1 MNNYISRLNN
11 YISRLWSI
19 RLFRSGATLSDMW
32 VSFQFVLLLVFI
44 VIIFLIPYVFFI
56 LEILEIIFNP
66 YQKFQY
72 LLIIPVVC
80 LCIRSSYVTYTY
92 LSHFNRSHFKTKI
105 SDLNAI
111 SRTNRTLRRQ
121 HTMQYTISLK
131 LELQKH
137 KNLIFAVWFL
147 VLSWYIITFI
157 FAIAGAIED
166 TFGLVED
173 VSMTSYLTGISIEH
187 INILLWLTAFYMFVM
202 WFISGMWFAFGDVFP
217 SMRRLWIIF
226 FWIGILIFLFA
237 FAITFII

>member
-1 MNNYISRLNN
+1 
-11 YISRLWSI
+11 
-19 RLFRSGATLSDMW
+19 
-32 VSFQFVLLLVFI
+32 
-44 VIIFLIPYVFFI
+44 
-56 LEILEIIFNP
+56 
-66 YQKFQY
+66 
-72 LLIIPVVC
+72 
-80 LCIRSSYVTYTY
+80 
-92 LSHFNRSHFKTKI
+92 
-105 SDLNAI
+105 
-111 SRTNRTLRRQ
+111 
-121 HTMQYTISLK
+121 MQYTISLK